1 MTATET
7 KQVHSGKAASKHPQ
21 GAKKRQLSPEQLE
34 KMRLGRIAKAKER
47 KEARE
52 KEKML
57 TKQAIQQQK
66 ERIELLNITKKKKAE
81 IKRRLAEVK
90 KGTTPMEE
98 VKEIIE
104 QYDPDAKEDDADTGG
119 EADQLAPQGRSTD
132 TDNLK
137 LEIEKF
143 EEEQRQKELED
154 RERLR
159 QKVKDI
165 KEHEEAKIKKL
176 EEESNKYEDEYKA
189 VVNKI
194 MNSLPKAAQ
203 KYFKL
208 ETDNFDPTLSVEE
221 NIQNMISN
229 LNNMIE
235 NNIKTVENVKETL
248 EDIEEKESPTPDV
261 ENVTQDN
268 AFKSTLRI
276 QKKMVKTKLSNL
288 YKLR

>member
-1 MTATET
+1 
-7 KQVHSGKAASKHPQ
+7 
-21 GAKKRQLSPEQLE
+21 
-34 KMRLGRIAKAKER
+34 
-47 KEARE
+47 
-52 KEKML
+52 
-57 TKQAIQQQK
+57 
-66 ERIELLNITKKKKAE
+66 
-81 IKRRLAEVK
+81 
-90 KGTTPMEE
+90 ME
-98 VKEIIE
+98 
-104 QYDPDAKEDDADTGG
+104 DA
-119 EADQLAPQGRSTD
+119 
-132 TDNLK
+132 DNLK
-137 LEIEKF
+137 LEIEKY

-235 NNIKTVENVKETL
+235 NNIKTN
-248 EDIEEKESPTPDV
+248 
-261 ENVTQDN
+261 
-268 AFKSTLRI
+268 
-276 QKKMVKTKLSNL
+276 
-288 YKLR
+288 

>member
-7 KQVHSGKAASKHPQ
+7 KQV
-21 GAKKRQLSPEQLE
+21 KKRQLSPEQLE

-81 IKRRLAEVK
+81 IRRRLAEVK

-104 QYDPDAKEDDADTGG
+104 QYDPESKKLETDAEGTEGDEDA
-119 EADQLAPQGRSTD
+119 
-132 TDNLK
+132 DNLK
-137 LEIEKF
+137 LEIEKY

-261 ENVTQDN
+261 ENLTQDN

-276 QKKMVKTKLSNL
+276 QKKMVKSKLSNL

>member
-7 KQVHSGKAASKHPQ
+7 KQVHSGKAASKYPQ

-81 IKRRLAEVK
+81 IRRRLAEVK

-104 QYDPDAKEDDADTGG
+104 QYDPDAKEEDAKSMED
-119 EADQLAPQGRSTD
+119 A
-132 TDNLK
+132 DNLK
-137 LEIEKF
+137 LEIEKY

-194 MNSLPKAAQ
+194 MNSLPKSAQ

-248 EDIEEKESPTPDV
+248 EDIEEKESPTPEV
-261 ENVTQDN
+261 ENITQDN

-276 QKKMVKTKLSNL
+276 QKKMVKSKLSNL